1 MQTSFASL
9 KPYSRDSLRV
19 MKSQKDEEERVK
31 NVNNT
36 ILSIYNSALQVAT
49 TTTDTSYKYAI
60 QRDHIFIMTN
70 MADILSGL
78 QRLFPDCSVEQKSL
92 VRMHDGKYCEM
103 PPIDDKLLPFMNMKV
118 GNTKQECI
126 VIDWS

>member
-9 KPYSRDSLRV
+9 KPYSRDSLRL
-19 MKSQKDEEERVK
+19 MKSQKDEETRV
-31 NVNNT
+31 NNINNT
-36 ILSIYNSALQVAT
+36 ILSIYNNALQVAT
-49 TTTDTSYKYAI
+49 TTTDTSFKYCI
-60 QRDHIFIMTN
+60 TGNTFIMTN

-78 QRLFPDCSVEQKSL
+78 QILFPDCSVQQKSL

-118 GNTKQECI
+118 GHTKQECI